1 MRYPTND
8 LEHFFMPFT
17 ANRAFKKKPRL
28 MVSSKGVE
36 CTSHDGR
43 SLIDMSSGLFCVP
56 AGHSRPEIADAVSEM
71 LRDCAYVQPF
81 QHGQPAAFELARRL
95 KALYPGDLAYTFFT
109 NSGSESV
116 DTALKIALAY
126 QRAKGQGQR
135 VRLVGRE
142 RAYHGVNFGGMSVQG
157 MVKNKEQFGPGVVG
171 VLHMRHTWS
180 KDELFVRGQPERNGV
195 DLANDLQRFCDLHGA
210 DTIAACIVEPV
221 AGSTGILS
229 PPKGY
234 LERLREICD
243 ANGILLIL
251 DEVITG
257 FGRVG
262 GNFSGNVF
270 GVKADIMTM
279 AKALTNAAVPMGAV
293 AVTDEVYNTI
303 MDAGAGGVEL
313 FHGYTYSAH
322 PAACAAALAA
332 LDIYEKEGLFERA
345 REMSGYFLDAV
356 FSLKD
361 LPAVTD
367 IRGIGMLAGVDLAPK
382 DGKPGARGGQAVQ
395 DLWEEGVLVK
405 MTGDTACIAPPFV
418 SEKSHIDRLT
428 DGLRKVFGR
437 Y

>member
-8 LEHFFMPFT
+8 LEHYFMPFT
-17 ANRAFKKKPRL
+17 ANRAFKANPRL
-28 MVSSKGVE
+28 MVASKGVE
-36 CTSHDGR
+36 CESVDGR
-43 SLIDMSSGLFCVP
+43 KLLDMSSGLFCVP

-71 LRDCAYVQPF
+71 LRDCAYVAPF

-109 NSGSESV
+109 NSGYEAV
-116 DTALKIALAY
+116 ETALKIALAY

-135 VRLVGRE
+135 IRLVGRE

-157 MVKNKEQFGPGVVG
+157 MVKNKEQFGPGLVG

-180 KDELFVRGQPERNGV
+180 EDELFVRGQPENGAE
-195 DLANDLQRFCDLHGA
+195 LADDLQKFCDLHGA

-221 AGSTGILS
+221 AGSTGVLC

-234 LERLREICD
+234 LQRLREICD
-243 ANGILLIL
+243 ANGILLIF

-257 FGRVG
+257 FGRLG
-262 GNFSGNVF
+262 GNFAGQVF
-270 GVKADIMTM
+270 DVKADIMTM
-279 AKALTNAAVPMGAV
+279 AKALTNAAIPMGAV
-293 AVTDEVYNTI
+293 AVTDDVYNTL
-303 MDAGAGGVEL
+303 MDAGAGVEL
-313 FHGYTYSAH
+313 FHGYTYSGH
-322 PAACAAALAA
+322 PAACAAGIAV
-332 LDIYEKEGLFERA
+332 LDIYQKEDLFARA

-361 LPAVTD
+361 LPAVVD
-367 IRGIGMLAGVDLAPK
+367 IRGMGMLAGVDLAAK
-382 DGKPGARGGQAVQ
+382 DGKPGARGSQAVQ

-418 SEKSHIDRLT
+418 SEKSHIDRMAE
-428 DGLRKVFGR
+428 GLRKVFGK

>member
-8 LEHFFMPFT
+8 LEHYFMPFT
-17 ANRAFKKKPRL
+17 SNRAFKAKPRL
-28 MVSSKGVE
+28 MVSSKGIE

-43 SLIDMSSGLFCVP
+43 TLIDMSSGLFCAP

-71 LRDCAYVQPF
+71 LRDCSYVQPF

-135 VRLVGRE
+135 IRLVGRE

-157 MVKNKEQFGPGVVG
+157 MVKNKEQFGPGLVG

-180 KDELFVRGQPERNGV
+180 KDELYVRGQPENGV
-195 DLANDLQRFCDLHGA
+195 ELADDLQRFCDLHGA
-210 DTIAACIVEPV
+210 DTVAACIVEPV
-221 AGSTGILS
+221 AGSTGILC

-243 ANGILLIL
+243 ANGILLIF

-257 FGRVG
+257 FGRIG
-262 GNFSGNVF
+262 GNFAGDVF

-279 AKALTNAAVPMGAV
+279 AKALTNAAIPMGAV
-293 AVTDEVYNTI
+293 AVTDHVYNTI

-322 PAACAAALAA
+322 PAACAAGIAV
-332 LDIYEKEGLFERA
+332 LDIYEKDGLFERA
-345 REMSGYFLDAV
+345 RAMSDYFLDAV

-367 IRGIGMLAGVDLAPK
+367 IRGIGMLAGVDLAAK

-418 SEKSHIDRLT
+418 SEKSHIDRMAE
-428 DGLRKVFGR
+428 GLRTVFGR